1 MVALSMRLVALLAC
15 WVVLVVPLA
24 AVAQR
29 VPALEIREAREL
41 LREYQEVDALEAIR
55 RLTRLLATE
64 GSRLGPHDTNEARF
78 LRATTAADLLLL
90 SGVAGFSDLTAKVA
104 KALEVPPADVRG
116 HLDAELQ
123 ALEFGRFRPIA
134 EEIRAA
140 LAAQARERDLE
151 ANGRPRIDFQ
161 WLSSVAASLEAEEPV
176 EALAR
181 LVRDPCEPGP
191 CEETLHALSP
201 RSRRALVAF
210 QRGLVAAARLD
221 MAADFGDPFTRA
233 AEPEIEV
240 LAAKLVDARLPL
252 RPRAEPGVGRLD
264 GQGTADVFVTV
275 TEKAFVVQ
283 STVVY
288 GLERGAVRPVSSDA
302 CGRRL
307 EIPLPS
313 SFASRIGAVAELVRA
328 LPKGCGRTVAV
339 AAEDT
344 AEAHLLLRAF
354 ESIRS
359 AGLELAGLAGLSAAG
374 ELVVRAAALAHAA
387 KDAWVEIVGEHI
399 EIGRGAGRI
408 QLALSALTA
417 PELGAELVAK
427 VGRALASLPSG
438 NPLRIGGSVPFAAV
452 RVILQVAPV
461 TSPAAH

>member
-104 KALEVPPADVRG
+104 K
-116 HLDAELQ
+116 

-387 KDAWVEIVGEHI
+387 KDAWVEIVGEHL

-438 NPLRIGGSVPFAAV
+438 TPLRIGGSVPFAAV

-461 TSPAAH
+461 TAPAAH